1 MNIIAENKQIHN
13 FQMAFKLSN
22 GADGSEFLDYDL
34 PFPNTVQHL
43 NGFVR
48 IMWLING
55 YTGTKKS
62 REYFNDIIARFII
75 SFADYEAQ
83 RVPFKL
89 DTIQNDTLHELK
101 EFNGLESIKKRS
113 YDISR
118 SENMA
123 HAQDQVFFAIKFY
136 AEQLIVDFGFCQYD
150 RLEDFAVSNFLDRK
164 DKSTLKA
171 KCRSIYYWYEERDF
185 KITNYQKKYTTEEEM
200 EQLKMTRQ
208 EHINRVNK
216 ERAEKSER
224 LIKNATSGLM
234 SNEYKMKSGKWN
246 ISKLAKELKL
256 SRPTIMKYLSQG

>member
-75 SFADYEAQ
+75 SYSEYEAQ
-83 RVPFKL
+83 RIPYKL
-89 DTIQNDTLHELK
+89 SEIQNDTLHELK
-101 EFNGLESIKKRS
+101 EFKALESIKRRAINITKADS
-113 YDISR
+113 VVYSR
-118 SENMA
+118 DA
-123 HAQDQVFFAIKFY
+123 VFYAIKFY
-136 AEQLIVDFGFCQYD
+136 AEHLILERGICQYE
-150 RLEDFAVSNFLDRK
+150 LMEDFALSNFLDRK

-171 KCRSIYYWYEERDF
+171 KCRSIFYWYEERDF
-185 KITNYQKKYTTEEEM
+185 KLSTRTFKQTREEY
-200 EQLKMTRQ
+200 KMTRQ
-208 EHINRVNK
+208 ENMLKINEDRATTNK
-216 ERAEKSER
+216 R
-224 LIKNATSGLM
+224 LVVNATSGLM
-234 SNEYKMKSGKWN
+234 SELYKKPNGKWH
-246 ISKLAKELKL
+246 ITKLAKDLKL
-256 SRPTIMKYLSQG
+256 SRDTVMKYLS

>member
-22 GADGSEFLDYDL
+22 GANGSEFLDYDL

-89 DTIQNDTLHELK
+89 DTIQNYTLHELK
-101 EFNGLESIKKRS
+101 EFKGLESIKNRS

-118 SENMA
+118 SESMS

-136 AEQLIVDFGFCQYD
+136 AEQLIVDYGFCQYD

-171 KCRSIYYWYEERDF
+171 KCRSVYYWYEARDF
-185 KITNYQKKYTTEEEM
+185 KITNYERKLTDREY
-200 EQLKMTRQ
+200 LMTRQ
-208 EHINRVNK
+208 AHMQKLNK

-256 SRPTIMKYLSQG
+256 SRPTIMKYLNEV